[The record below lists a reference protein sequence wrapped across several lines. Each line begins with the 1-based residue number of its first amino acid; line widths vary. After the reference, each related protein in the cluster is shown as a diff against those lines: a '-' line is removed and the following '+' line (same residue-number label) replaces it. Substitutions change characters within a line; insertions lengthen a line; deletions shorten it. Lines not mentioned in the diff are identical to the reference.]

1 MPIASLQQEQ
11 QSRGSISMQKLEK
24 QVLYA
29 GGHKHHFSSLL
40 SVISLETRRKP
51 WTKHLAKKI
60 QEGLLSLLTINGRIL
75 QLLTTISSQSKLPLS
90 PKLRQPIP
98 YAWG

>member
-51 WTKHLAKKI
+51 WTKHLAKKN
-60 QEGLLSLLTINGRIL
+60 QEGLLSLLTINSRIL
-75 QLLTTISSQSKLPLS
+75 QLFTTMETDSRDRQGPNHRPL
-90 PKLRQPIP
+90 RRH
-98 YAWG
+98 